1 MRFLINSANAGE
13 VTPLMLGRVD
23 LPNVAKACRI
33 LENFTPYVFGAF
45 TRRPGTLD
53 LGATKDQTKKARLIP
68 FKFSATTRYQIELG
82 HLYARFW
89 RGGNGTQVESGGSP
103 VEVVTPWTEDE
114 IFEVNFTSINDVMFF
129 THPSHPPQQLTRVTD
144 TSWTLT
150 EFAYEWPPM
159 GDENLEATTLTPSA
173 TTGAG
178 ITVTASAAAFT
189 ADHVGAFFEISH
201 YRASSITTLSLA
213 TPADSASMAILGKL
227 EVTTYGSWT
236 GTLSLQR
243 KNAAGSWENLL
254 QWASVADKNVV
265 AEYAA
270 NDTTEFRLSYSGT
283 GTSSPRAEL
292 RAADGRVTGLVKV
305 TAFTDSTHVTATVVK
320 DLLSTGATPR
330 WAEGA
335 WSVKNG
341 YPRALTLHQQRLVFA
356 ATTAKPQQIWASA
369 VADFNNFST
378 RTNYDAD
385 AWSYQIAAE
394 ESTPIQWLASSTALV
409 IGTGAEEWIA
419 TGDADKGSTLTPTS
433 RQFDRKSKTGSE
445 PVQAQV
451 VGGILL
457 FVQRSGRRL
466 REFVYLNENDR
477 FDTPDVTQLA
487 DHMTRGGF
495 RQFAYAQNPDSIL
508 WAVTGDGKLISC
520 TYKRSEEVVAWS
532 RHPISGTV
540 ESVAVVPGD
549 YGADEVWMISALEID
564 GSMTRRLRRFDPE
577 HWDLLEAETTSRL
590 VYLDGAIRTTLAGG
604 DTDVTSLDHLE
615 GETVSLLVDGAIFDA
630 QEVVGG
636 KIVLEAR
643 DGDRVVV
650 AGLPYTSRYQPM
662 PLEIQMQDGTAQG
675 RKFKVDSVSVLLHK
689 TGTFRIAPNPA
700 KPAYPSSFRTAVDP
714 YDAPPPLFTGE
725 KNVSVAGG
733 FDQNCDIVISASQP
747 LPLTVVRVV
756 PRFSIHGADS

>member
-1 MRFLINSANAGE
+1 MRVLINSANAGE

-53 LGATKDQTKKARLIP
+53 LGAVKDQAKKTRLIP

-89 RGGNGTQVESGGSP
+89 RGGNGTQVESAGTP

-114 IFEVNFTSINDVMFF
+114 IFDVHIVQVNDVAFMV
-129 THPSHPPQQLTRVTD
+129 HPSHPPQQLTRVSD
-144 TSWTLT
+144 TSWTLA

-159 GDENLEATTLTPSA
+159 SDENLAATTLAASA
-173 TTGAG
+173 TTGSG
-178 ITVTASAAAFT
+178 VTLTASAATFT

-201 YRASSITTLSLA
+201 YRSSSITTLSLA
-213 TPADSASMAILGKL
+213 TTADSAAMAILGKL
-227 EVTTYGSWT
+227 EVTTYGAWT

-243 KNAAGSWENLL
+243 RNAAGGWENLL
-254 QWASVADKNVV
+254 QWSSVADKNVV

-305 TAFTDSTHVTATVVK
+305 TGYTSSTSATVTVVK
-320 DLLSTGATPR
+320 DLLSTAATPR

-335 WSVKNG
+335 WSAKNG
-341 YPRALTLHQQRLVFA
+341 YPRAITLHQQRLVFA

-369 VADFNNFST
+369 VGDFNNFST
-378 RTNYDAD
+378 RTNYDDD

-394 ESTPIQWLASSTALV
+394 ESTPILWLASATSLV
-409 IGTGAEEWIA
+409 IGTGAEEWIGY
-419 TGDADKGSTLTPTS
+419 GDQDKPITPTS
-433 RQFDRKSKTGSE
+433 RQFARKSKTGSE
-445 PVQAQV
+445 PLQAQI

-457 FVQRSGRRL
+457 FIQRSGRRM
-466 REFVYLNENDR
+466 REFVYVNENDR
-477 FDTPDVTQLA
+477 FDTPDVTQLSE
-487 DHMTRGGF
+487 HMTRGGF

-532 RHPISGTV
+532 RHPMAGTV
-540 ESVAVVPGD
+540 ESVSVVPGD
-549 YGADEVWMISALEID
+549 YGADEVWIVVALDVD
-564 GSMTRRLRRFDPE
+564 GATTRRIRRFDPE
-577 HWDLLEAETTSRL
+577 HWDLLEAETQAQL
-590 VYLDGAIRTTLAGG
+590 VYVDGGIRATLAGG
-604 DTDVTSLDHLE
+604 DTDVAGLDHLE
-615 GETVSLLVDGAIFDA
+615 GETVVVLVDGAIFDS
-630 QEVVGG
+630 QEVIGG
-636 KIVLEAR
+636 KIALEAK
-643 DGDRVVV
+643 DDDRTVI

-675 RKFKVDSVSVLLHK
+675 RRVRVDTVSALFHK
-689 TGTFRIAPNPA
+689 TGTFRIAPNSTA
-700 KPAYPSSFRTAVDP
+700 TSYLESFRSATDS
-714 YDAPPPLFTGE
+714 YDAPPALFTGE
-725 KNVSVAGG
+725 KAVTIAGG
-733 FDQNCDIVISASQP
+733 FDRNCDIVISADQP

-756 PRFSIHGADS
+756 PRFSIYGGDS